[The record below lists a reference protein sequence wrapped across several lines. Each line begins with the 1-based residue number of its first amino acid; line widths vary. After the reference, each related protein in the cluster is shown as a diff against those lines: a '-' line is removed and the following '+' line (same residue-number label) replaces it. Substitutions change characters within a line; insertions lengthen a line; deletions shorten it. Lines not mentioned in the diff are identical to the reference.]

1 MAATDKIGIYQ
12 LDEADTL
19 TGDESIPIDTG
30 SDTKRATVAK
40 IREGLLPEDGDA
52 SRTVVTPAGSSVPR
66 SLADA
71 LAGLY
76 DNAGLSVSRPMR
88 VSARLTA
95 DYAPVFDL
103 SSATLASLHCYELG
117 AVNVPSGKQYD
128 VIRITGTNTGNGKV
142 FGYHFDL
149 NGSNADTEPVRGVI
163 GRVTVSGS
171 GPGKAIR
178 VGASGSGTST
188 AALAGISADVTP
200 VATTTRA
207 TVVEAGNFAPSGIND
222 NAEAIRIFSYFGAR
236 WANGIVFDQ
245 DCEYADAVIQA
256 GMGAGSGAGA
266 KFLKLKNSAGTT
278 VLFDVDKLGSV
289 YSSVDLHA
297 GTDRTNSTKVTQS
310 TVERTA
316 SGGTLTV
323 KSGTSA
329 TLYLYG
335 GDQTMIGAGGSNLV
349 SVSGTGMALLPAQ
362 YNISFPSGATTYTVQ
377 AVAGGNYFRV
387 LAGGTGDVV
396 RFYAS
401 GQVTEPQ
408 GDLRL
413 LAGKQIAVSGGGPTI
428 VDTNGLLGLRS
439 YTVATLPSASPAGRL
454 LLVADGSSN
463 RRLAVSDGAA
473 WRFPDGAIVS

>member
-52 SRTVVTPAGSSVPR
+52 SRTVVTPTGASVSR

-95 DYAPVFDL
+95 NYAPVFDL

-128 VIRITGTNTGNGKV
+128 VIRITGTNSGAGKM
-142 FGYHFDL
+142 FGLHFDL
-149 NGSNADTEPVRGVI
+149 TGSSTDTEPVRGVI

-178 VGASGSGTST
+178 VGASATTGST
-188 AALAGISADVTP
+188 AALAGISLDVEP
-200 VATTTRA
+200 VATTDTA
-207 TVVEAGNFAPSGIND
+207 NCFEGGNFGAAGVND
-222 NAEAIRIFSYFGAR
+222 IAQGLSLFAKNGAR
-236 WANGIVFDQ
+236 WRNGIVFQQGDEFQ
-245 DCEYADAVIQA
+245 DAVFQA
-256 GMGAGSGAGA
+256 SMGPGSAANA
-266 KFLKLKNSAGTT
+266 KFLKLKNAAAAN
-278 VLFDVDKLGSV
+278 LFEVDRLGSV
-289 YSSVDLHA
+289 LSTVDVHA
-297 GTDRTNSTKVTQS
+297 GSDRTNSTKVTQS

-316 SGGTLTV
+316 STGTLTV

-349 SVSGTGMALLPAQ
+349 SVSGTGMALQPAQ

-377 AVAGGNYFRV
+377 AITSGNYLRV

-413 LAGKQIAVSGGGPTI
+413 LSGKQLTVSGGPTI
-428 VDTNGLLGLRS
+428 VDANSLLGLRS
-439 YTVATLPSASPAGRL
+439 YTVATLPSASTAARMIY
-454 LLVADGSSN
+454 VSDGASN
-463 RRLAVSDGAA
+463 QRLAVSDGTN
-473 WRFPDGAIVS
+473 WRFPSGSIVS